1 MTIPYNTYRYEG
13 LPPGP
18 IANPG
23 LASIKAALSPENTNY
38 YFYAL
43 ESDGTHHHFSET
55 YSEHQQFL
63 ESQKDGQ
70 A

>member
-1 MTIPYNTYRYEG
+1 MR
-13 LPPGP
+13 
-18 IANPG
+18 
-23 LASIKAALSPENTNY
+23 AAAGRLQTRACIHQGSASPENTNY

-43 ESDGTHHHFSET
+43 ESDGTHHHFSEI